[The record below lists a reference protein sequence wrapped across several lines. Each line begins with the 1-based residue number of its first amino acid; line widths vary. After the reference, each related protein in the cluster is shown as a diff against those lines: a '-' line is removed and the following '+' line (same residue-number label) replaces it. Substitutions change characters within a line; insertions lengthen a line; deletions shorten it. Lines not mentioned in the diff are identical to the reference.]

1 MPRKGIT
8 STVSIGLVSALR
20 QYNHNK
26 NKTMIL
32 ITGATD
38 GIGLETA
45 RELAQRGHELV
56 LHGRTED
63 KAQRALAAVQ
73 QHAPGVALQAA
84 HADLSD
90 FGAVTRMAREL
101 SGRLPSL
108 DVLVN
113 NAGVYLPVRQLN
125 QDGIEMTLAVNHLSH
140 YLLTLQLLP
149 LLEKAQAPR
158 VVTVSSVAHQSG
170 HIAFD
175 NINGELGYSAYE
187 AYANSKLANVLFT
200 AELARRE
207 PWLCANSLH
216 PGVIDTKLLHAGFS
230 MTGAP
235 VAEGARTSVY
245 LATAPEVAGVTGKY
259 FERCAETTLS
269 AEARDE
275 DLAAKLWAWSEDA
288 VRAYLK
294 P

>member
-1 MPRKGIT
+1 
-8 STVSIGLVSALR
+8 
-20 QYNHNK
+20 
-26 NKTMIL
+26 MIL

-56 LHGRTED
+56 LHGRTEE
-63 KAQRALAAVQ
+63 KVQRALAAVQ
-73 QHAPGVALQAA
+73 QHAPGVALQAV

-90 FGAVTRMAREL
+90 FSAVARMAREL
-101 SGRLPSL
+101 CERLPQL

-113 NAGVYLPVRQLN
+113 NAGVYLPARQLN

-140 YLLTLQLLP
+140 YLLTLLLLP
-149 LLEKAQAPR
+149 LLKNAQAPR

-170 HIAFD
+170 RIDFD
-175 NINGELGYSAYE
+175 NLNGERGYSAYE
-187 AYANSKLANVLFT
+187 AYANSKLANVLFS

-207 PWLCANSLH
+207 PWLSANSLH

-245 LATAPEVAGVTGKY
+245 LASAPEVAGVTGKY
-259 FERCAETTLS
+259 FERCAEVMPS
-269 AEARDE
+269 AAARDE
-275 DLAAKLWAWSEDA
+275 VLAGKLWAWSADA
-288 VRAYLK
+288 LHAYFE